1 MTAILAEPVAAQA
14 GAFRAAAPKGA
25 FSLDSLLVALKALRV
40 NALRSALTM
49 LGIIIGVG
57 AVIVMV
63 SIGSGAH
70 QRVAEQIR
78 SLGANLII
86 LLPGAVTSG
95 GARLGT
101 GTRPTLTEEDAA
113 AIARELPIIE
123 VAAPI
128 VRGQVQVVFGNQN
141 WSSWALGV
149 TLDYLTAREWDITE
163 GRLFTPEEMSAAA
176 KVTLVGRTVA
186 EKLFGDTDPIG
197 QVIRVRHV
205 PFTIIGVLDKKG
217 QSTQGADQD
226 DVLLTPMTTAKRR
239 LLGFS
244 GTRARAVGSV
254 MVKVVEGESMKD
266 AEEQIRDLLRQRHKL
281 QARDEDDV
289 NIRNLADIMET
300 REASSRILSLLLAA
314 VASVSLIVG
323 GIGIMNI
330 MLVSVTERTREI
342 GLRMAVGARGRDILV
357 QFLVEAVTLSLI
369 GGTVGIVL
377 GVGGSIAIAAFAGWP
392 TLIQPWAIVVAFL
405 FSGAVGVFFGFYPAK
420 KASRL
425 DPIEALRFE

>member
-1 MTAILAEPVAAQA
+1 
-14 GAFRAAAPKGA
+14 
-25 FSLDSLLVALKALRV
+25 
-40 NALRSALTM
+40 M

-63 SIGSGAH
+63 AIGSGAH

-86 LLPGAVTSG
+86 LLPGAVTTG

-101 GTRPTLTEEDAA
+101 GTRPSLTEDDAV
-113 AIARELPIIE
+113 AIARELPIVE
-123 VAAPI
+123 VAAPS

-141 WSSWALGV
+141 WSTWAQGV
-149 TLDYLTAREWDITE
+149 TADFLVAREWSIAE
-163 GRLFTPEEMSAAA
+163 GRLFTPEEMSSAA
-176 KVTLVGRTVA
+176 KVTLIGRTVA
-186 EKLFGDTDPIG
+186 DKIFGEGDPIG
-197 QVIRVRHV
+197 QVIRIRHV
-205 PFTIIGVLDKKG
+205 PFTVIGVLDKKG
-217 QSTQGADQD
+217 QSTQGQDQD
-226 DVLLTPMTTAKRR
+226 DILMTPITTAKRR
-239 LLGFS
+239 LLGFT
-244 GTRARAVGSV
+244 GTRARAVGSIL
-254 MVKVVEGESMKD
+254 VKVAEGESMKD

-281 QARDEDDV
+281 QARDDDDF
-289 NIRNLADIMET
+289 NLRNLADIMET
-300 REASSRILSLLLAA
+300 REASSRILSLLLLA

-369 GGTVGIVL
+369 GGTIGIAL
-377 GVGGSIAIAAFAGWP
+377 GIAGSVAIAAFAGWP
-392 TLIQPWAIVVAFL
+392 TLIEPWAIVVAFL

-420 KASRL
+420 KASEL